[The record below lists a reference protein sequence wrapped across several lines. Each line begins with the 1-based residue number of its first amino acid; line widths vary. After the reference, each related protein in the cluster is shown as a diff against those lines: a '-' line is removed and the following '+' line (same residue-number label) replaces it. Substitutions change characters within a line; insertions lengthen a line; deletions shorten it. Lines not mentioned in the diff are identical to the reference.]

1 MLSRADGFTLFT
13 ADGLRKYVTPRER
26 GAFIDVASRI
36 ERSDVRALC
45 LLLAFSGCRISEA
58 LSLKRSSIDPEI
70 GVVTIRSLKK
80 RGRLIYRQV
89 PIPDEVVSWLLAMSA
104 GMALDICFC
113 PLSRNR
119 AWQLVKAVM
128 NAAEIAEGPH
138 HTPKGLR
145 HGFAIHALRS
155 GVPPN
160 LVQRWLGHASI
171 ETTMIYLEAVG
182 DEERAFASRMWTE
195 IVNHAPRST
204 Q

>member
-13 ADGLRKYVTPRER
+13 PQGLRKYVTPCER
-26 GAFIDVASRI
+26 GAFINAASRI
-36 ERSDVRALC
+36 KRLDVRALC

-58 LSLKRSSIDPEI
+58 LSLKRSSIDPEV
-70 GVVTIRSLKK
+70 GAVTIRSLKK
-80 RGRLIYRQV
+80 RGQLIHRQV
-89 PIPDEVVSWLLAMSA
+89 PIPDDLVTCLLAMSA
-104 GMALDICFC
+104 DFAVDIRFC
-113 PLSRNR
+113 SLSRNR

-128 NAAEIAEGPH
+128 NAAEIREGPH

-182 DEERAFASRMWTE
+182 DEERAFASRMWTDDDGSSRG
-195 IVNHAPRST
+195 V
-204 Q
+204 